1 MKQHKSTLTNF
12 VYLSFGFPSDLY
24 SMAIEQSLVH
34 TVIIVMHGPRIFRVN
49 LSIHKYTTL
58 NRISL
63 SISMLNNNNNNNN
76 NKSNNDLEVAHPHS
90 GSSST

>member
-1 MKQHKSTLTNF
+1 
-12 VYLSFGFPSDLY
+12 
-24 SMAIEQSLVH
+24 MAIEQSLVH

-76 NKSNNDLEVAHPHS
+76 NNKSNNDLEVAHPHS

>member
-1 MKQHKSTLTNF
+1 
-12 VYLSFGFPSDLY
+12 
-24 SMAIEQSLVH
+24 MAIEQSLVH
-34 TVIIVMHGPRIFRVN
+34 TVIIVMHGPRIFRVK
-49 LSIHKYTTL
+49 LSIHTYTTL

-76 NKSNNDLEVAHPHS
+76 YLEVAHPHS

>member
-1 MKQHKSTLTNF
+1 
-12 VYLSFGFPSDLY
+12 
-24 SMAIEQSLVH
+24 MAIEQSLVH
-34 TVIIVMHGPRIFRVN
+34 TVIIVMHGPRIFRVK
-49 LSIHKYTTL
+49 LSIHTYTTL

-76 NKSNNDLEVAHPHS
+76 NNYLEVAHPHS

>member
-1 MKQHKSTLTNF
+1 
-12 VYLSFGFPSDLY
+12 
-24 SMAIEQSLVH
+24 MAIEQSLVH
-34 TVIIVMHGPRIFRVN
+34 TVIIVMHRPRIFRVK
-49 LSIHKYTTL
+49 LSIDTYTTL

-76 NKSNNDLEVAHPHS
+76 NNNYLEVAHPHS

>member
-1 MKQHKSTLTNF
+1 
-12 VYLSFGFPSDLY
+12 
-24 SMAIEQSLVH
+24 MAIEQSLVH
-34 TVIIVMHGPRIFRVN
+34 TVIIVMHGPRIFRVK
-49 LSIHKYTTL
+49 LSIHTYTTL

-76 NKSNNDLEVAHPHS
+76 NNNYLEVAHPHS

>member
-1 MKQHKSTLTNF
+1 
-12 VYLSFGFPSDLY
+12 
-24 SMAIEQSLVH
+24 MAIEQSLVH
-34 TVIIVMHGPRIFRVN
+34 TVIIVMHGPSIFRVK
-49 LSIHKYTTL
+49 LSIHTYTTL

-76 NKSNNDLEVAHPHS
+76 NNYLEVAHPHS